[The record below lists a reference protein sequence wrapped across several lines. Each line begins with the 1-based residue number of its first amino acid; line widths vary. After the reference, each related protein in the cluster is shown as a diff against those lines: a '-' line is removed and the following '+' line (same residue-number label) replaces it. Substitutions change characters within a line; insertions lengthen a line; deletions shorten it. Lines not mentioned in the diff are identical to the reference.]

1 MPFTNEEFSLS
12 MHSSFLQPSSSAR
25 SAELLGGQSGFIGF
39 GAVSAGLKNAAAASS
54 TTLPPTTFAGQ
65 DGAGEGPK
73 VKVKAG
79 LGGMLAGVDLE
90 SATEI
95 PSEVKVALKK
105 MSKKDVTTKIKV
117 SCRSSFE

>member
-12 MHSSFLQPSSSAR
+12 IHSSFVQPSSSAR

-39 GAVSAGLKNAAAASS
+39 GAVSAGLKNAAASS
-54 TTLPPTTFAGQ
+54 TALPAATFAGQ
-65 DGAGEGPK
+65 DGAGEGTK

-117 SCRSSFE
+117 SGQSSYE

>member
-1 MPFTNEEFSLS
+1 MIVHF
-12 MHSSFLQPSSSAR
+12 FLQPSSSAR

-39 GAVSAGLKNAAAASS
+39 GAVSAGLKNAAAASA
-54 TTLPPTTFAGQ
+54 TLPAATFGGQ
-65 DGAGEGPK
+65 DGAGEGAK
-73 VKVKAG
+73 AKVKAG